1 MSTSKPVGGPPIDR
15 EHLERATLGDPAL
28 QREVLTMFQTQLAEA
43 RARLA
48 GADASERSRIA
59 HAIKGAA
66 MGLGAFEIADCA
78 ARIERRPG
86 EVRFVEEFALL
97 ASRLDEA
104 IRPLT
109 A

>member
-1 MSTSKPVGGPPIDR
+1 MSTSKPAGAQPIDR
-15 EHLERATLGDPAL
+15 EHLERATLGDAAL

-43 RARLA
+43 KSRLA
-48 GADASERSRIA
+48 KADASERSRIA

-66 MGLGAFEIADCA
+66 SGLGAFEIADCA
-78 ARIERRPG
+78 ARMERRPG
-86 EVRFVEEFALL
+86 EARLVDEFGLL